1 MNDLNTISRLNS
13 EAAKRELAKSP
24 KGKYAVAEYT
34 GLHFVKYHYADDF
47 DTAVAIAAGIN
58 ARGDSSH
65 AKAPTEHPIAAEQEL
80 ATAP

>member
-1 MNDLNTISRLNS
+1 MQDLNVIAKLNS
-13 EAAKRELAKSP
+13 EAAQRELAKSP
-24 KGKYAVAEYT
+24 KGRYSVAEFS
-34 GLHFVKYHYADDF
+34 GLHFVKYHYADDH

-65 AKAPTEHPIAAEQEL
+65 AKAPSEHPIAGEREM